1 MDCFINP
8 ADFSS
13 LFEGGIYQI
22 SVFADNS
29 HEVDGVSNEMIG
41 MGLRTL
47 PLKDAIMEFEDAE
60 GILDIV
66 RIPMLAIL
74 VVVIFFIA
82 YFVTRLILKSR
93 DRYFSIVRMLGM
105 SKKNVKRILD
115 IEILTVGTL
124 AFALFV
130 LFGQIVSHDIIQ
142 IEYIKYLVEYLTLRE
157 YAAIYLVIILM
168 AYLISSRAA
177 RKLFTASAMGAYR
190 GEA

>member
-1 MDCFINP
+1 
-8 ADFSS
+8 
-13 LFEGGIYQI
+13 
-22 SVFADNS
+22 
-29 HEVDGVSNEMIG
+29 
-41 MGLRTL
+41 
-47 PLKDAIMEFEDAE
+47 MEFEDAE

-93 DRYFSIVRMLGM
+93 DIYFSIVRMLGM